1 MGDDGSSMGTRGLAT
16 RSWPRAA
23 ALAVVLL
30 VGASSLEAAARPDLE
45 RARERADR
53 LEASIGTAET
63 EAGRLQVRILDLA
76 ADLRTS
82 REELGRLQARLIRS
96 QHALRD
102 ARTALDELRAR
113 LAERARSAFM
123 TMGPG
128 ADAAYLLGADS
139 FADLMDRT
147 AMLGRFQAA
156 DADLAEQVAERAREL
171 DATTA
176 DLEAATAER
185 THLLAR
191 IESRRAE
198 LLTTFAAQQA
208 ELARLSE
215 AREAANDR
223 VHAIER
229 RIARRSGAL
238 PFGDWGARFLRHIGA
253 PTCRENLIVMVAWQ
267 ANEFTEARWNPL
279 ATTHRM
285 HGSTSFNSVGVQNF
299 RTLTQGLRATEE
311 TLTGGAEAYGYA
323 AILQGLR
330 SCVGASV
337 TADAIRASAW
347 CRGCSLGSYVTGLI
361 PIVRAYFATYA
372 VKHA

>member
-1 MGDDGSSMGTRGLAT
+1 MGTKGLAT

-23 ALAVVLL
+23 ALAVVLM
-30 VGASSLEAAARPDLE
+30 VGASSIEATARPDLE

-53 LEASIGTAET
+53 LELSIGSATT
-63 EAGRLQVRILDLA
+63 EAGRLQLRILALA
-76 ADLRTS
+76 ADLQTS
-82 REELGRLQARLIRS
+82 RDELGRLQARLIRS
-96 QHALRD
+96 QHALLD
-102 ARTALDELRAR
+102 ARAELDGLRAR
-113 LAERARSAFM
+113 LADRARSAFIA
-123 TMGPG
+123 MGPG

-147 AMLGRFQAA
+147 AMLGRFQEA
-156 DADLAEQVAERAREL
+156 DADLAEQVAARAGEL

-176 DLEAATAER
+176 DLEAAAAER

-191 IESRRAE
+191 IEARRAE
-198 LLTTFAAQQA
+198 LLAAFAAQQA
-208 ELARLSE
+208 ELARLSQ
-215 AREAANDR
+215 AHDDATSR

-238 PFGDWGARFLRHIGA
+238 PFGDWGARFLDHIGA
-253 PTCRENLIVMVAWQ
+253 PACQENLIVMVAWQ

-285 HGSTSFNSVGVQNF
+285 HGSTSFNSVGVQDF

-311 TLTGGAEAYGYA
+311 TLTGGAESYGYA
-323 AILQGLR
+323 AILQGLHA
-330 SCVGASV
+330 CAGASV

-347 CRGCSLGSYVTGLI
+347 CRGCSLGTYVTGLI
-361 PIVRAYFATYA
+361 PIVRAYFAAYA

>member
-1 MGDDGSSMGTRGLAT
+1 MGTRGLAA
-16 RSWPRAA
+16 RSWPRTA

-53 LEASIGTAET
+53 LEASIGSAQT
-63 EAGRLQVRILDLA
+63 EAGRLQLRILALA
-76 ADLRTS
+76 ADLQTS
-82 REELGRLQARLIRS
+82 RDELGRLQARLVRS
-96 QHALRD
+96 QHALLD
-102 ARTALDELRAR
+102 ARQELDDLRAR

-156 DADLAEQVAERAREL
+156 DADLAEQVAVRAGEL

-176 DLEAATAER
+176 DLEAAAGER

-191 IESRRAE
+191 IEARRAE
-198 LLTTFAAQQA
+198 LLAAFAAQQA

-215 AREAANDR
+215 AHDVASAR

-238 PFGDWGARFLRHIGA
+238 PFGDWAARFLDHIGA

-285 HGSTSFNSVGVQNF
+285 RGSTSFNSVGVQNF
-299 RTLTQGLRATEE
+299 RTLTQGLRGTEE
-311 TLTGGAEAYGYA
+311 TLTGGAESYGYA

-330 SCVGASV
+330 ACAGASV

-347 CRGCSLGSYVTGLI
+347 CRGCSLGAYVTGLI